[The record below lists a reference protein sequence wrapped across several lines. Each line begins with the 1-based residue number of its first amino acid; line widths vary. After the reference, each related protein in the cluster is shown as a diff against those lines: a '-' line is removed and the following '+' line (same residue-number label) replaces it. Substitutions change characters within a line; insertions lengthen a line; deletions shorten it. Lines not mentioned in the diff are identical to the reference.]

1 MVGLRDEGHWTAA
14 WGGGL
19 VLSYTSLTRSQ
30 THSAAY
36 SAWVFKV
43 CMVKSSRVVHNQ
55 FLVFLFLVPSKMY
68 FPDFFG
74 SFLKENKWLKT
85 SLDTRIP
92 WILTSA

>member
-14 WGGGL
+14 WGGL
-19 VLSYTSLTRSQ
+19 MMSYTSLTRSQ

-43 CMVKSSRVVHNQ
+43 CMVKSSRVVHNL

-68 FPDFFG
+68 FPDFLDLFSKKTNG
-74 SFLKENKWLKT
+74 SKPVWTQEF
-85 SLDTRIP
+85 P
-92 WILTSA
+92 GY